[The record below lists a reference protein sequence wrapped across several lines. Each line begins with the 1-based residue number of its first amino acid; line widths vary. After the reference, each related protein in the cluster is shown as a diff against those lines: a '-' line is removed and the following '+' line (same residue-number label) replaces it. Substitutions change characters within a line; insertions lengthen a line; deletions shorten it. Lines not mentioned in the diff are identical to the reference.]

1 MCTQSVG
8 LLAGVLESAGI
19 STVCVALLRH
29 VAEVMRIPRA
39 LAVPFPF
46 GAPLGGAGRE
56 LRQSV
61 VGQALQLLELPGPGP
76 LLRAAGRPETGADT
90 R

>member
-8 LLAGVLESAGI
+8 LLAGVLERLGI
-19 STVCVALLRH
+19 PTVCLALLSE
-29 VAEVMRIPRA
+29 VARKIGIPRA

-46 GAPLGGAGRE
+46 GHPLGGAGPE
-56 LRQSV
+56 LQRRV
-61 VGQALQLLELPGPGP
+61 IGAALDLLERPGPGP
-76 LLRAAGRPETGADT
+76 ILAQFDPAATDR